1 MPSTML
7 RSCSLSLVETLLK
20 VLKNLSLESQALS
33 HLENYHVIPTLIP
46 LLACGVGTPHANF
59 QSYILP
65 TLFNLCRINKRRQ
78 EQAAL
83 HGVIPYLQNIIET
96 DSHLKQFALPIICDL
111 AHTSDITRK
120 ELMKVVF
127 ISVFIGEGIY
137 VETRYVYIV
146 LAYTINILTI
156 TPRKTHY
163 NLPPVPFLS
172 IKKPFNHSP
181 LYTLLHTLL
190 HTLSH
195 ILSILFILFSQHGG
209 GAAFYIDLLQ
219 ENYWQ
224 SFALNSLAVWLANDK
239 VVHLSYSLTSYHIP
253 YLTLSYISSLTSFYI
268 SSLSSSLIP
277 LHVPSDVP
285 LLQILSH
292 IVSLTL
298 TPSPFF
304 FSSMKDYVEPLILQ
318 PEALSSL
325 VEFFR
330 SSSVPSIR
338 MLHKPFL
345 VGFF

>member
-83 HGVIPYLQNIIET
+83 HGVIPYLQNIIKT

-127 ISVFIGEGIY
+127 ISVFVGEGIY

-156 TPRKTHY
+156 TPSHLARHTIIYHQFHFY
-163 NLPPVPFLS
+163 LSRNPSTTLPCTLFYTPSYTPS
-172 IKKPFNHSP
+172 HTSYQHS
-181 LYTLLHTLL
+181 LYS
-190 HTLSH
+190 SH
-195 ILSILFILFSQHGG
+195 SMEEVRRSILTYCKKTIGR
-209 GAAFYIDLLQ
+209 
-219 ENYWQ
+219 
-224 SFALNSLAVWLANDK
+224 
-239 VVHLSYSLTSYHIP
+239 
-253 YLTLSYISSLTSFYI
+253 
-268 SSLSSSLIP
+268 
-277 LHVPSDVP
+277 
-285 LLQILSH
+285 
-292 IVSLTL
+292 VSL
-298 TPSPFF
+298 
-304 FSSMKDYVEPLILQ
+304 
-318 PEALSSL
+318 
-325 VEFFR
+325 
-330 SSSVPSIR
+330 
-338 MLHKPFL
+338 
-345 VGFF
+345 